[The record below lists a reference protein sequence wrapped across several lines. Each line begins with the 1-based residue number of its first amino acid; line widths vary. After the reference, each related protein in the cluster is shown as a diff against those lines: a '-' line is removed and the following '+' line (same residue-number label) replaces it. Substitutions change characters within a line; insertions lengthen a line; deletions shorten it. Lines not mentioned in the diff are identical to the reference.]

1 MSTFTR
7 VKEMNAA
14 FHNEPGDY
22 TNLDWDAIDSWS
34 KNILDEYAELREA
47 ISLRDPIK
55 ARDAL
60 CDIQV
65 FACGLQNKMGV
76 DGDADMNAV
85 IDGVMTRFIKNWDD
99 LEATIKMHKER
110 GVSLVYTEGEFPK
123 MVLKS
128 SVDQPD
134 APKGKFLKSAS
145 YKDTVFPDVKPA
157 SK

>member
-1 MSTFTR
+1 MTTFTR
-7 VKEMNAA
+7 VKDMNAA
-14 FHNEPGDY
+14 FHNLPGDY
-22 TNLDWDAIDSWS
+22 TNLDWAGITSWA
-34 KNILDEYAELREA
+34 KNILDEYDELLEA
-47 ISLRDPIK
+47 IAQKDPVK

-85 IDGVMTRFIKNWDD
+85 IDGVLTRFVKDWAD
-99 LEATIKMHKER
+99 LEATIKMHAEK
-110 GVSLVYTEGEFPK
+110 GVKLVYTEGEFPR

-145 YKDTVFPDVKPA
+145 YKDTVFPDVSPK
-157 SK
+157 S